1 MKKNENEKPSN
12 ENSAER
18 KSHRRD
24 KIVELHYRA
33 NQDFHDA
40 IEPLSKDNAA
50 PVTQNAGKGGDVV
63 IVYREYSELKHK
75 DKLIKYLSFH
85 DQLTGLY
92 NRRFFQEEIKRL
104 DKERNIPIA
113 IVMAD
118 INGLKLTND
127 AYGYKAGD
135 ELIKKVAG
143 IISRECRADD
153 IIARIGGDKFSI
165 ILPRTNPDQAR
176 RFAARI
182 SEAMAY
188 EKPDKVVPSIAI
200 GYAVKQDAVDNID
213 DIFRN
218 AEDDMNR
225 QKLSESSNAKSRTI
239 VLILNALYERNALE
253 MSHSK
258 RVGQMCEEL
267 ASQMLFKRDD
277 ANQMRAAGI
286 LHDIGKI
293 RINESILEKPE
304 ELNETEWQEVMKHPE
319 TGYRILSSVNG
330 FAEIAV
336 YVKQHQERWDGLGY
350 PNAMKGDEISV
361 QARIISVASAYA
373 AMTSEKPYG
382 KAMSEDQAILEIKRN
397 SGSQFD
403 PEVAQIFV
411 EKVLKKIW

>member
-1 MKKNENEKPSN
+1 MKKNVNDTPSN
-12 ENSAER
+12 KNS
-18 KSHRRD
+18 
-24 KIVELHYRA
+24 
-33 NQDFHDA
+33 
-40 IEPLSKDNAA
+40 
-50 PVTQNAGKGGDVV
+50 GKGGDVV
-63 IVYREYSELKHK
+63 IVYRNYSELKHK
-75 DKLIKYLSFH
+75 DRLIKYLSFH

-92 NRRFFQEEIKRL
+92 NRRFYQEEMKRL
-104 DKERNIPIA
+104 DKERNIPIS
-113 IVMAD
+113 ILMAD
-118 INGLKLTND
+118 INGLKLVND

-135 ELIKKVAG
+135 ELIRKIAG

-153 IIARIGGDKFSI
+153 IIARIGGDEFAI
-165 ILPRTNPDQAR
+165 ILPGTNPDQAR

-188 EKPDKVVPSIAI
+188 EKPDKVIPSLAI
-200 GYAVKQDAVDNID
+200 GFAVKQDVSDNID

-225 QKLSESSNAKSRTI
+225 QKLSESASVKSRTI
-239 VLILNALYERNALE
+239 VLILNALYERNSLE

-258 RVGQMCEEL
+258 RVGQLCEEL

-277 ANQMRAAGI
+277 ANQLRTAGI

-293 RINESILEKPE
+293 RIDESILKKPE
-304 ELNETEWQEVMKHPE
+304 ELDENEWHEVMKHPE

-330 FAEIAV
+330 FSEIAV

-350 PNAMKGDEISV
+350 PDALKGDEISV

-382 KAMSEDQAILEIKRN
+382 KALSEDQAILEIKKN
-397 SGSQFD
+397 SGTQFD
-403 PEVAQIFV
+403 PEVAKIFV
-411 EKVLKKIW
+411 EKVLNKPW

>member
-1 MKKNENEKPSN
+1 MKKNVNDTPSN
-12 ENSAER
+12 KNS
-18 KSHRRD
+18 
-24 KIVELHYRA
+24 
-33 NQDFHDA
+33 
-40 IEPLSKDNAA
+40 
-50 PVTQNAGKGGDVV
+50 GKGGDVV
-63 IVYREYSELKHK
+63 IVYRNYSELKHK
-75 DKLIKYLSFH
+75 DRLIKYLSFH

-92 NRRFFQEEIKRL
+92 NRRFYQEEMKRL
-104 DKERNIPIA
+104 DKERNIPIS

-118 INGLKLTND
+118 INGIKLVND

-135 ELIKKVAG
+135 ELIRKIAG

-153 IIARIGGDKFSI
+153 IIARIGGDEFAI
-165 ILPRTNPDQAR
+165 ILPGTNPDQAR

-188 EKPDKVVPSIAI
+188 EKPDKVIPSLAI
-200 GYAVKQDAVDNID
+200 GFAVKQDVSDNID

-225 QKLSESSNAKSRTI
+225 QKLSESASVKSRTI
-239 VLILNALYERNALE
+239 VLILNALYERNSLE

-258 RVGQMCEEL
+258 RVGQLCEEL

-277 ANQMRAAGI
+277 ANQLRTAGI

-293 RINESILEKPE
+293 RIDESILKKPE
-304 ELNETEWQEVMKHPE
+304 ELDENEWHEVMKHPE

-330 FAEIAV
+330 FSEIAV

-350 PNAMKGDEISV
+350 PDALKGDEISV

-382 KAMSEDQAILEIKRN
+382 KALSEDQAILEIKKN
-397 SGSQFD
+397 SGTQFD
-403 PEVAQIFV
+403 PEVAKIFV
-411 EKVLKKIW
+411 EKVLNKPW

>member
-1 MKKNENEKPSN
+1 MKKNVNDTPSN
-12 ENSAER
+12 KNS
-18 KSHRRD
+18 
-24 KIVELHYRA
+24 
-33 NQDFHDA
+33 
-40 IEPLSKDNAA
+40 
-50 PVTQNAGKGGDVV
+50 GKGGDVV
-63 IVYREYSELKHK
+63 IVYRNYSELKHK
-75 DKLIKYLSFH
+75 DRLIKYLSFH
-85 DQLTGLY
+85 DPLTGLY
-92 NRRFFQEEIKRL
+92 NRRFYQEEMKRL
-104 DKERNIPIA
+104 DKERNIPIS

-118 INGLKLTND
+118 INGLKLVND

-135 ELIKKVAG
+135 ELIRKIAG

-153 IIARIGGDKFSI
+153 IIARIGGDEFAV
-165 ILPRTNPDQAR
+165 ILPGTNPDQAR

-188 EKPDKVVPSIAI
+188 EKPDKVIPSLAI
-200 GYAVKQDAVDNID
+200 GFAVKQDVSDNID

-225 QKLSESSNAKSRTI
+225 QKLSESASVKSRTI
-239 VLILNALYERNALE
+239 VLILNALYERNSLE

-258 RVGQMCEEL
+258 RVGQLCEEL

-277 ANQMRAAGI
+277 ANQLRTAGI

-293 RINESILEKPE
+293 RIDESILKKPE
-304 ELNETEWQEVMKHPE
+304 ELDENEWHEVMKHPE

-330 FAEIAV
+330 FSEIAV

-350 PNAMKGDEISV
+350 PNALKGDEISV
-361 QARIISVASAYA
+361 QARIISVASAFA

-382 KAMSEDQAILEIKRN
+382 KALSEDQAILEIKKN

-403 PEVAQIFV
+403 PEVAKIFV
-411 EKVLKKIW
+411 EKVLKKPW

>member
-1 MKKNENEKPSN
+1 MKKNVNDTPSN
-12 ENSAER
+12 KNS
-18 KSHRRD
+18 
-24 KIVELHYRA
+24 
-33 NQDFHDA
+33 
-40 IEPLSKDNAA
+40 
-50 PVTQNAGKGGDVV
+50 GKGGDVV
-63 IVYREYSELKHK
+63 IVYRNYSELKHK
-75 DKLIKYLSFH
+75 DRLIKYLSFH
-85 DQLTGLY
+85 DPLTGLY
-92 NRRFFQEEIKRL
+92 NRRFYQEEMKRL
-104 DKERNIPIA
+104 DKERNIPIS

-118 INGLKLTND
+118 INGLKLVND

-135 ELIKKVAG
+135 ELIRKIAG

-153 IIARIGGDKFSI
+153 IIARIGGDEFAI
-165 ILPRTNPDQAR
+165 ILPGTNPDQAR

-188 EKPDKVVPSIAI
+188 EKPDKVIPSLAI
-200 GYAVKQDAVDNID
+200 GFAVKQDVSDNID

-225 QKLSESSNAKSRTI
+225 QKLSESASVKSRTI
-239 VLILNALYERNALE
+239 VLILNALYERNSLE

-258 RVGQMCEEL
+258 RVGQLCEEL

-277 ANQMRAAGI
+277 ANQLRTAGI

-293 RINESILEKPE
+293 RIDESILKKPE
-304 ELNETEWQEVMKHPE
+304 ELDENEWHEVMKHPE

-330 FAEIAV
+330 FSEIAV

-350 PNAMKGDEISV
+350 PDALKGDEISV

-382 KAMSEDQAILEIKRN
+382 KALSEDQAILEIKKN
-397 SGSQFD
+397 SGTQFD
-403 PEVAQIFV
+403 PEVAKIFV
-411 EKVLKKIW
+411 EKVLNKPW